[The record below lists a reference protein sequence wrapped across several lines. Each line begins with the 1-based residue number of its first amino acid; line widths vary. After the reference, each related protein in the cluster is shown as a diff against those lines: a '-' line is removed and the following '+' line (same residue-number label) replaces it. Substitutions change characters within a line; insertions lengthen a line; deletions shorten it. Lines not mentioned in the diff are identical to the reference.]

1 MTEKIP
7 FSIDNS
13 SQELFDTCVR
23 LQYEK
28 EALTSTVEDLSL
40 KLKWYEEQMNLAK
53 LKRFGASSEAT
64 GQQMLDLYN
73 EAEAEQNPKTT
84 EPELETITMERK
96 KRMTDPG
103 SKLKDLPIQRI
114 EYVLDDLTCPQC
126 HGPLHI
132 MTQEIRKELKVIP
145 AQLVVV
151 EHVQNVYACRYCEAH
166 AIKTPIFKADAPNAV
181 IPKSMV
187 SPSLLAFIANR
198 KYCEAVPLYR
208 QEQQFQNFGID
219 LSRQNL
225 ANWMI
230 AGADWLN
237 HLYRRLHTILLTK
250 DILHADETTVQVL
263 NEKNRKAESQSYMW
277 VYLTGKSD
285 DAIALYE
292 YQETRSTKHPR
303 AFLSGFKGYLH
314 TDGYAGYQGIDG
326 VKLVGCLA
334 HARRKFDEAIKAC
347 PKGSGQTLLTSQEGL
362 DFCNQLFK
370 IERDLEQTT
379 FAEHKEG
386 RALRSRPVLDQFL
399 AWLNLKSRQVLPKS
413 SLGTAIQYCLNQ
425 WPKLTVHLEDGRLDL
440 SNNRAERAIKP
451 FVIGRKN
458 WLFSNTPRG
467 ASASATIY
475 SIVETAKQ
483 NGLSPYHYLEYLFE
497 QLPNIDLDDR
507 DKLDQL
513 LPWSASIPERCRVKT
528 NIPPA
533 PSVQD

>member
-1 MTEKIP
+1 MTETSPKT
-7 FSIDNS
+7 
-13 SQELFDTCVR
+13 QAELFDENQKLHYKV
-23 LQYEK
+23 E
-28 EALTSTVEDLSL
+28 ELTSAVEDLSL

-64 GQQMLDLYN
+64 GQQMLDLFN
-73 EAEAEQNPKTT
+73 EAEAEQNPKTA
-84 EPELETITMERK
+84 EPEIEKITYERK
-96 KRMTDPG
+96 KRMTDPD
-103 SKLKDLPIQRI
+103 SKLNDLPVERI
-114 EYVLDDLTCPQC
+114 EYGIEDAACPQC
-126 HGPLHI
+126 HGPMHV
-132 MTQEIRKELKVIP
+132 MTEEIRKELKVIP
-145 AQLVVV
+145 AQLVVI
-151 EHVQNVYACRYCEAH
+151 EHVRKVYACRHCEAH
-166 AIKTPIFKADAPNAV
+166 DIKTPILRAKMPNAV

-187 SPSLLAFIANR
+187 SPSLLAFVMNR

-208 QEQQFQNFGID
+208 QQQQFQNYGID

-230 AGADWLN
+230 AGAKWLD
-237 HLYRRLHTILLTK
+237 HLYRRLHMILLTK

-263 NEKNRKAESQSYMW
+263 NEKNRKAEIQSYMW

-285 DAIALYE
+285 DPIALYE

-347 PKGSGQTLLTSQEGL
+347 PKGADQALLASQEGL

-370 IERDLEQTT
+370 IEREIEDKT
-379 FAEHKEG
+379 FEESKEA
-386 RALRSRPVLDQFL
+386 RTLRSRPLLDRFL
-399 AWLNLKSRQVLPKS
+399 SWLNQKSRQVLPKS

-425 WPKLTVHLEDGRLDL
+425 WPKLTVYLEDGRLDL